1 MRSLAALYLQIV
13 VAVLG
18 CYATLFGLV
27 KIKSALSAKPPVP
40 KKVEAAPVASST
52 ANKWGFEVPTLE
64 NFDAWGENDANWKAW
79 EKFMEGPLLDKWA
92 DELK

>member
-1 MRSLAALYLQIV
+1 M

-40 KKVEAAPVASST
+40 KAVETAAPAAAGGAS
-52 ANKWGFEVPTLE
+52 KWGFEVPTLDT
-64 NFDAWGENDANWKAW
+64 FDKWGENDANWKAW

-92 DELK
+92 EGLK